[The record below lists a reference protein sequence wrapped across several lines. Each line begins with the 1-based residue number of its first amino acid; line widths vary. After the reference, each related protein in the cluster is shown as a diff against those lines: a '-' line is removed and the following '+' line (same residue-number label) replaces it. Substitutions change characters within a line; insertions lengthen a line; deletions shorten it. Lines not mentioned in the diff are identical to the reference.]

1 MNIFGP
7 NDHEISLDDETVE
20 ILEIIENCDE
30 YSDLDDDNIEEEYI
44 PEY

>member
-1 MNIFGP
+1 MRKYGP
-7 NDHEISLDDETVE
+7 NDHELSLDEETVE

-30 YSDLDDDNIEEEYI
+30 YSDLDDDYEEEYI

>member
-1 MNIFGP
+1 MDFLGP
-7 NDHEISLDDETVE
+7 NDKVISLDDETVE

-30 YSDLDDDNIEEEYI
+30 YSDLDDDDSVEEFI

>member
-1 MNIFGP
+1 MYLFGP
-7 NDHEISLDDETVE
+7 NDHDTSLDEETVE

-30 YSDLDDDNIEEEYI
+30 YSDLDDDNEETEYI